1 MLNTTLNL
9 SQQFYIFFLIF
20 GLTSA
25 SVSYYFLSLKKRVSC
40 FETQV
45 RYVTFVLKIVLY
57 KFRIPN
63 HVIKVT
69 INHTKL
75 REGLKSNFLIWE
87 EEGGRKYEKK
97 LSQNSVNLFRME

>member
-1 MLNTTLNL
+1 M
-9 SQQFYIFFLIF
+9 
-20 GLTSA
+20 
-25 SVSYYFLSLKKRVSC
+25 
-40 FETQV
+40 
-45 RYVTFVLKIVLY
+45 TFVLKIVLY

-97 LSQNSVNLFRME
+97 LSQNSVILFRME